1 MCISKSVDIFV
12 SGFFFIF
19 DCPILFDFYKLFMH
33 EKYVVKGMKIL
44 WKSIVK
50 INKNSTIYDIIY
62 KVRERGFMMKI
73 QIHTDYITLGQLL
86 KLADVIQSGGEAKIA
101 VKTLPIQ
108 VNGEPENR
116 RGRKLYKNDEIII
129 NEKHITIV

>member
-1 MCISKSVDIFV
+1 MFG
-12 SGFFFIF
+12 SGFFLFNHLF
-19 DCPILFDFYKLFMH
+19 LFDFYKLFIGK
-33 EKYVVKGMKIL
+33 KYVGKGIKIL
-44 WKSIVK
+44 WKSIGK

-86 KLADVIQSGGEAKIA
+86 KLADVIQSGGEAKMA

-116 RGRKLYKNDEIII
+116 RGRKLYKDDEIII
-129 NEKHITIV
+129 NDKHITIV

>member
-1 MCISKSVDIFV
+1 
-12 SGFFFIF
+12 
-19 DCPILFDFYKLFMH
+19 MH

-108 VNGEPENR
+108 VNGELENR

-129 NEKHITIV
+129 NEKHITLV

>member
-1 MCISKSVDIFV
+1 
-12 SGFFFIF
+12 
-19 DCPILFDFYKLFMH
+19 MH

-44 WKSIVK
+44 WKSVVK